1 MTWKPINSAPKHED
15 RRQDGFTWGPMIWLR
30 AGDHSAKGR
39 WRHDRKGP
47 DPNFNQTM
55 IRAGG
60 WRDERGGALT
70 FAPTE
75 WREIDG

>member
-1 MTWKPINSAPKHED
+1 
-15 RRQDGFTWGPMIWLR
+15 MIWLR